1 MKNYLK
7 TQRNQFGQ
15 TIGFSLEENVTA
27 SPVQGNIFGQYVQL
41 VDVADGITDQAAGQL
56 WKRYPQNP
64 MNDAGLICLIQLHRA
79 KYSLKDS
86 LDNLFG
92 FKDSTHFLIQV
103 VEEIQGWVALLN
115 PRLGHG
121 VIEIGNVYFSHKMKK
136 SKAST
141 ETIFLCY

>member
-56 WKRYPQNP
+56 WEAHKPARPTAPKPHPAHPQKP
-64 MNDAGLICLIQLHRA
+64 PLPLRQLSSPRPA
-79 KYSLKDS
+79 K
-86 LDNLFG
+86 
-92 FKDSTHFLIQV
+92 I
-103 VEEIQGWVALLN
+103 
-115 PRLGHG
+115 
-121 VIEIGNVYFSHKMKK
+121 
-136 SKAST
+136 
-141 ETIFLCY
+141 

>member
-41 VDVADGITDQAAGQL
+41 VDVADGITDQAQNSYGKL
-56 WKRYPQNP
+56 YPQNP

-79 KYSLKDS
+79 
-86 LDNLFG
+86 N
-92 FKDSTHFLIQV
+92 IV
-103 VEEIQGWVALLN
+103 
-115 PRLGHG
+115 
-121 VIEIGNVYFSHKMKK
+121 
-136 SKAST
+136 
-141 ETIFLCY
+141 